1 MGPIMVSQDVAQKV
15 QRIESQLSFHSKLH
29 EQSAETLTEVKNV
42 LVSNAKISQ
51 QLVHIENRIDSHD
64 SRFDKIDDRVQTNHN
79 KIVYWTGGLTSIVF
93 IIGILSTVI
102 K

>member
-1 MGPIMVSQDVAQKV
+1 MVSQDVAQKV
-15 QRIESQLSFHSKLH
+15 QHIENQLSVHSKLH
-29 EQSAETLTEVKNV
+29 EQNAETLTEVKNV

-51 QLVHIENRIDSHD
+51 QLVHIENRLDGHD

-79 KIVYWTGGLTSIVF
+79 KIVYWTGGLASIAF
-93 IIGILSTVI
+93 TVGVLLVMI